1 MIDFRAISYQGL
13 TVPTSYREGENGEF
27 LELRGTGFM
36 DVADVL
42 INGYRSPMFI
52 VESST
57 RIFAEVPSQ
66 VRGDIVTDL
75 RVLLLAAAAGQES
88 GVVLSVGG
96 GQGYVS
102 GPARLMQTV
111 IKVLLTTPG
120 TNVFAP
126 TLGGGLMRLM
136 GVPFNA
142 PNSLEV
148 QVRQAISDTE
158 NQLLAVQSRSA
169 GRIPDSERLRD
180 IQVLSVDADIDSSS
194 LRVRI
199 AVTAQDGSRVT
210 TGVAL

>member
-1 MIDFRAISYQGL
+1 VIDFRAISYQGITL
-13 TVPTSYREGENGEF
+13 PTSYREGEGGEF
-27 LELRGTGFM
+27 LELRGTGFT

-42 INGYRSPMFI
+42 INGYRSPAFI
-52 VESST
+52 VESTT

-75 RVLLLAAAAGQES
+75 RVLLLAAASGQES

-102 GPARLMQTV
+102 GPGRLMQTV

-120 TNVFAP
+120 TNIFSP
-126 TLGGGLMRLM
+126 SLGGGLTRIT
-136 GVPFNA
+136 GTPFNTSSGVEA
-142 PNSLEV
+142 R
-148 QVRQAISDTE
+148 VRQAIANTE
-158 NQLLAVQSRSA
+158 NQLLAIHAAAAS
-169 GRIPDSERLRD
+169 RIPDSERLRS

-199 AVTAQDGSRVT
+199 AVTAQNGSRVT